1 MTGKV
6 DQAVGLVTL
15 SLGGVTA
22 TLAPHDAAAWGTV
35 LMDLA
40 PLMLIA
46 FLIWRVQKMDK
57 QLSSC
62 RKQHD
67 MVTEQL
73 LLAYT
78 ALTDRSVRQNLP
90 TKEDF
95 LSGQFTIQ
103 QIINQKESK

>member
-6 DQAVGLVTL
+6 DQAVGLITL
-15 SLGGVTA
+15 SIGGVTA
-22 TLAPHDAAAWGTV
+22 TMAPHDAAAWGSV

-40 PLMLIA
+40 PLGLIA
-46 FLIWRVQKMDK
+46 FLIWRVQKMDR
-57 QLSSC
+57 QLASC
-62 RKQHD
+62 REQHD
-67 MVTEQL
+67 RVTDQL

-78 ALTDRSVRQNLP
+78 ALTNRNVRQNLP

-103 QIINQKESK
+103 QILDKDPD

>member
-6 DQAVGLVTL
+6 DQAVGLITL
-15 SLGGVTA
+15 SIGGVTA
-22 TLAPHDAAAWGTV
+22 TLAPHDAAAWGSV

-40 PLMLIA
+40 PLGLIA

-57 QLSSC
+57 QLASC

-67 MVTEQL
+67 MVTDQL

-78 ALTDRSVRQNLP
+78 ALTNRAVRQNLP

-103 QIINQKESK
+103 QILDKDSD

>member
-22 TLAPHDAAAWGTV
+22 TLAPHDAAAWGSV

-40 PLMLIA
+40 PLGLIA
-46 FLIWRVQKMDK
+46 FLIWRVQKMDR
-57 QLSSC
+57 QLANC
-62 RKQHD
+62 REQHD
-67 MVTEQL
+67 RVTDQL

-78 ALTDRSVRQNLP
+78 ALTNRAVRQNLP

-103 QIINQKESK
+103 QILDKDPD

>member
-6 DQAVGLVTL
+6 DQAVGLITL
-15 SLGGVTA
+15 SIGGVTA
-22 TLAPHDAAAWGTV
+22 TLAPHDAAAWGSV

-40 PLMLIA
+40 PLGLIA

-57 QLSSC
+57 QLANC
-62 RKQHD
+62 REQHD
-67 MVTEQL
+67 RVTDQL

-78 ALTDRSVRQNLP
+78 ALTNRNVRQNLP
-90 TKEDF
+90 TKEEF

-103 QIINQKESK
+103 QILDKDPD